1 MHGKDCGINDSAKRC
16 PGSLKVFMNLVKMKQ
31 EQDEKYFADGEIG
44 HTFSSTQGTQS
55 A

>member
-1 MHGKDCGINDSAKRC
+1 MTLPNAV
-16 PGSLKVFMNLVKMKQ
+16 LKLLRVFVNLVKIKQ